1 MPQKKSALERYQ
13 LGGTTFAVDP
23 QAKLGAGAEGTVYT
37 HPREPAQCVKLFH
50 PPDPSDNKAVG
61 LADYRSR
68 KVASICGLGLA
79 LPPQFVLPSSPA
91 YDLTGQRV
99 VGFQMPKLP
108 PDFHKLKR
116 LLEGDFRRNQQ
127 IGLRLITELFA
138 DIFDDLEVVHG
149 NGLVVGDVNMG
160 CLMFQPGGERAWVD
174 TDSWSYPNFPCLA
187 VTEMFAHPDLYGY
200 LTATGNRPPQQPR
213 HDRFAFL
220 LAFCVTAIPGA
231 HPFRMGSHPT
241 VQGIQHRTNAGL
253 TIFDDEV
260 EWPPLVSTPEVLS
273 DELLDELVRRLKRQD
288 ESPLPAR
295 LLRAFAHDV
304 TECKQCGAQYHASR
318 RLCPQ
323 CQQVT
328 TVQVTG
334 LIRLLTRELFQA
346 PGVLLFAQVADEHLY
361 LVCRVGNTVQVIDL
375 DSRGAATVL
384 SPHLPS
390 IPGARYRFFADCL
403 AVAPSPNQAAP
414 IELELYRVGGGSLT
428 RLAATST
435 GVLEG
440 EGAVFDASPRFLYRT
455 AGNALLRSELFGP
468 RGPLTDTQVAEVYQ
482 GQSWFTVDHSSG
494 ANHEVIFGY
503 DRALRDWQWF
513 VILGNEKG
521 SRFQYH
527 KVQDL
532 GLRANET
539 VEDFAVHF
547 SAKSVL
553 LVMQTSYRGRDYVRY
568 AVIGHDG
575 VVHLN
580 EIVKSSDATY
590 PYWENLRGKLHQG
603 GSVLHV
609 TAAGVVKQDL
619 KTKDCTT
626 FSETAG
632 LVSAD
637 DRLVRFRGEIGIFRR
652 SGVSTLSRK

>member
-13 LGGTTFAVDP
+13 LGGSTFAVDP
-23 QAKLGAGAEGTVYT
+23 AAKLGAGAEGTVYT
-37 HPREPAQCVKLFH
+37 HPRDPAQCVKLFH
-50 PPDPSDNKAVG
+50 PPDPSDNKAVS

-68 KVASICGLGLA
+68 KVANVCGLGLT
-79 LPPQFVLPSSPA
+79 LPPQFILPAVPA
-91 YDLTGQRV
+91 YDLSSQKV

-116 LLEGDFRRNQQ
+116 LLEGDFRRNHQ
-127 IGLRLITELFA
+127 IGLRLIAELFA
-138 DIFDDLEVVHG
+138 DIFDDLEVVH
-149 NGLVVGDVNMG
+149 NSGLVVGDVNMG
-160 CLMFQPGGERAWVD
+160 CLMFQSNGGRAWVD

-200 LTATGNRPPQQPR
+200 LTPTGKRLPQEPR

-220 LAFCVTAIPGA
+220 LALCVTAIPGA
-231 HPFRMGSHPT
+231 HPFRMGTHPT
-241 VQGIQHRTNAGL
+241 AQGIQHRTNTGL

-260 EWPPLVSTPEVLS
+260 QWPAMVSAPEVLS
-273 DELLDELVRRLKRQD
+273 DELLDELVKRLKRQD
-288 ESPLPAR
+288 ESPLPHD

-304 TECKQCGAQYHASR
+304 TECAQCGTQYHASR
-318 RLCPQ
+318 RRCPQ

-334 LIRLLTRELFQA
+334 LVRLLVEELFQA
-346 PGVLLFAQVADEHLY
+346 PGVLLFAQVVGDHLY
-361 LVCRVGNTVQVIDL
+361 LVCRVGNTIQVTDL
-375 DSRGAATVL
+375 ASDGTATPL
-384 SPHLPS
+384 LPHLPS

-403 AVAPSPNQAAP
+403 VVASSPNQVAP
-414 IELELYRVGGGSLT
+414 IELELYRISGDSLT

-455 AGNALLRSELFGP
+455 AGNALLRSDLFGP

-494 ANHEVIFGY
+494 ADHEVIFGY

-521 SRFQYH
+521 SRYQYH

-532 GLRANET
+532 SLRTNET

-547 SAKSVL
+547 SPKSVL

-580 EIVKSSDATY
+580 EIVKSSDDTY

-603 GSVLHV
+603 SSVLHV

-619 KTKDCTT
+619 KTRECTT
-626 FSETAG
+626 YAETAG
-632 LVSAD
+632 LVSTD
-637 DRLVRFRGEIGIFRR
+637 DRLVRFHGQIGIFRR
-652 SGVSTLSRK
+652 SGVSTLSKK